1 MARLR
6 GQCFKRH
13 TWINKKYVMERFVIF
28 CNFFLLFF
36 GKVCGD
42 LSLNNIVD
50 NGCIVEETNLK
61 KQIVE
66 QKSCVFPFSF
76 NEGSYNECTNNS
88 DVDQRYWCST
98 KVSKSIQIRNK
109 WILETSI
116 HILQVKIC

>member
-1 MARLR
+1 MRDGKFAM
-6 GQCFKRH
+6 
-13 TWINKKYVMERFVIF
+13 Y

-50 NGCIVEETNLK
+50 NGCIVEETYTE
-61 KQIVE
+61 E

-76 NEGSYNECTNNS
+76 NEGSYNECTKNK

-98 KVSKSIQIRNK
+98 KVSKDCF
-109 WILETSI
+109 ETNVP
-116 HILQVKIC
+116 L